1 MTQASGAHRRYFVL
15 QKQSLSLL
23 QTLMTCGTSAEDCL
37 SDDLTSNQLCF
48 SFPLDYCKGLK
59 EKPVVA
65 VQGPSSWLG
74 KYYKYCVRVY
84 SPWSRKIETLEAT
97 DPYSR
102 SLAADGARSQVSLI
116 RQMLPSHSTVRAR
129 NFSQSF
135 LLLHAFVAAV
145 YYTL

>member
-1 MTQASGAHRRYFVL
+1 M
-15 QKQSLSLL
+15 
-23 QTLMTCGTSAEDCL
+23 
-37 SDDLTSNQLCF
+37 
-48 SFPLDYCKGLK
+48 
-59 EKPVVA
+59 A

-116 RQMLPSHSTVRAR
+116 RQMVPSHSTFRAAS
-129 NFSQSF
+129 FSQSF